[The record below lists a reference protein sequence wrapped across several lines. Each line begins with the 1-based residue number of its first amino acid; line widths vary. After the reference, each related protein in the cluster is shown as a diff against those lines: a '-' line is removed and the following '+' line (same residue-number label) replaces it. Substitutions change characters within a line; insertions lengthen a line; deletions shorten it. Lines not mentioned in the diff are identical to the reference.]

1 MQNAVQITSK
11 KIERKT
17 ILLLIQ
23 PNDVAPEYWLGP
35 LVQLNHETVLLLVSS
50 KSLHAH
56 DLMARGAQIYML
68 EHKGSSSVDN
78 LPKAGDLD
86 GKRPIVLRILGY
98 KSWPEPGSTLD
109 KRLEKLLAAQ
119 HPADEWVLVECRLL
133 GMFFHSPSSSS
144 GIGFAGDVG
153 QLCHVNHYQA
163 FVPTSRVRH
172 LFVNGTVDKR
182 QRIRFGLLRDG
193 ETLDYQHNE
202 GITATLSML
211 DIRGKRTAMFGKT
224 RLGKSNVVKL
234 LVQGMLDVTHESNDV
249 GQLIFDVNGEY
260 ANSNP
265 QDGNDNIAAVYPK
278 RCILYYLSEK
288 TASGNSKLLRFNFYE
303 RTEEAMETLR
313 ELLPAE
319 VAESDYVRPLLTC
332 RLPTLQH
339 AAHDGT
345 ERAQRRLRKLMVFW
359 TILHIAGF
367 DHDEPRLRR
376 QITSCGYEFP
386 FNPGFIQSLRLA
398 AFQAMNGTA
407 PPPQARTFG
416 EMIDEMLVVLRFSL
430 SYPNDPSLRRDGR
443 YIFDADE
450 EIMSAFLFPQVGAG
464 PYVLRPAVPFHAP
477 TVDDFI
483 TEILGAIDKGSTVIV
498 DLGSANERIIRYFA
512 KTLSVAVFLQQES
525 KFVRNEMHGRY
536 VQIYFEEAHMIFP
549 PNSGNV
555 IDVYSRFAKEGA
567 KFNIGIVYSTQSP
580 STVNHD
586 LLAQTENFFIGH
598 LSSDREVQMLASVQ
612 YAFKGMEEDIM
623 RSRTPGFMRVLTASH
638 RFPIPIQA
646 NRYDGKSLLLEEKST
661 KPGGN

>member
-1 MQNAVQITSK
+1 M
-11 KIERKT
+11 
-17 ILLLIQ
+17 LLIQ
-23 PNDVAPEYWLGP
+23 PNDIVPEFWLGP
-35 LVQLNHETVLLLVSS
+35 LVEVNHDRVLLLVSS
-50 KSLHAH
+50 KTLQAH
-56 DLMARGAQIYML
+56 DLMARGAQVYML
-68 EHKGSSSVDN
+68 NCSGKVTLETP
-78 LPKAGDLD
+78 PKAAMLD
-86 GKRPIVLRILGY
+86 AKRPIVLRVLAY
-98 KSWPEPGSTLD
+98 KPWPEPGSAQD
-109 KRLEKLLAAQ
+109 KRLEMLLTADKRS
-119 HPADEWVLVECRLL
+119 DEWVLMECRIL
-133 GMFFHSPSSSS
+133 GMFFHAPSSNS
-144 GIGFAGDVG
+144 GVGFAGDVG
-153 QLCHVNHYQA
+153 QLAHVDHYQA
-163 FVPTSRVRH
+163 FVPTTRVRH

-234 LVQGMLDVTHESNDV
+234 LVQGMLDVTNESNDV

-265 QDGNDNIAAVYPK
+265 QDGNENIAAVYPK

-303 RTEEAMETLR
+303 RTAEAMDTLR

-332 RLPTLQH
+332 RLPILQH
-339 AAHDGT
+339 ASHDGT

-359 TILHIAGF
+359 TILHAAGF
-367 DHDEPRLRR
+367 EFDEARLRH
-376 QITSCGYEFP
+376 QIVSCGYEFP

-398 AFQAMNGTA
+398 AFQAMNGMA

-443 YIFDADE
+443 FIFDADE
-450 EIMSAFLFPQVGAG
+450 EIMAAFLFPQVGAG
-464 PYVLRPAVPFHAP
+464 PYVLRPAVPFHSP
-477 TVDDFI
+477 SVDDFI
-483 TEILGAIDKGSTVIV
+483 SEILTAIDKGSTVIV

-646 NRYDGKSLLLEEKST
+646 NRYDGKSLLLEDKAGKATGS
-661 KPGGN
+661 